1 MIGMDL
7 LDCAQFRSRSV
18 ESLRAGDAVIVET
31 ILNVLEWKNEDD
43 ITLDHKA
50 IIAGTGA
57 VSSGIGFDDGSR
69 RCSVLL
75 FPDSSYFKLL

>member
-7 LDCAQFRSRSV
+7 LDYAQFRSGSV
-18 ESLRAGDAVIVET
+18 VSLRAGDANIVET
-31 ILNVLEWKNEDD
+31 ILNVLVWKNEGY

-57 VSSGIGFDDGSR
+57 VCLGIGFDDGVR
-69 RCSVLL
+69 RCSVLP
-75 FPDSSYFKLL
+75 FPDSS